1 MPTISIARLIAG
13 AGAAETARYPAALQ
27 QGRDGGSDQNL
38 PPEVHAMNARTLITA
53 AALTFAVAGFAQAR
67 ESDSYPPIE
76 WTHGDAAQ
84 TTPATAPR
92 TAATDSFDARM
103 RATGSDERYCALDY
117 PLNPK
122 TGTNAEASLC

>member
-1 MPTISIARLIAG
+1 
-13 AGAAETARYPAALQ
+13 
-27 QGRDGGSDQNL
+27 
-38 PPEVHAMNARTLITA
+38 MNAKALFTA

-84 TTPATAPR
+84 TAPATQPR
-92 TAATDSFDARM
+92 TAADRFDARM
-103 RATGSDERYCALDY
+103 RATGSDEHYCALDY

-122 TGTNAEASLC
+122 TGTNAESSLC